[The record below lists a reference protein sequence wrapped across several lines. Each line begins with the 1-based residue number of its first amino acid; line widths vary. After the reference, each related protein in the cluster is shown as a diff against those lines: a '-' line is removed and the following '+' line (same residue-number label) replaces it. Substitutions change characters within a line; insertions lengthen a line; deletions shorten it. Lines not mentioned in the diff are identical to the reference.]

1 LNPFLFEIMRIWTC
15 LAHVSQRVPST
26 SRRFESAASL
36 LATPWSDAVER
47 ELLQPV
53 LDTGGSALSAS
64 ADLLASVEFLSSAVL
79 GSIVRV
85 YDPRRMCLHRL
96 VGASLVHSWA
106 LVDAYPHAI
115 PSSLASDDATARRV
129 ALSEP
134 LMSNVAAVSSGAV
147 LARLVAALPLV
158 DTEPLALQ
166 TLDEFRTTTV
176 RMAASVRAAP
186 QRAKP
191 TDEQLDLC
199 ERWLAHSCSLLQQRV
214 RLAFSN
220 DVSHDLLMRR
230 RSAAASSPPKHARR

>member
-1 LNPFLFEIMRIWTC
+1 MRIWTC
-15 LAHVSQRVPST
+15 LSHVSQRVPST

-47 ELLQPV
+47 DLLQPV
-53 LDTGGSALSAS
+53 LGLDGHSALSAS

-134 LMSNVAAVSSGAV
+134 LMSNAAAVTAGAV

-158 DTEPLALQ
+158 DTEPLAMQ

-176 RMAASVRAAP
+176 RMAASVRVAP

-199 ERWLAHSCSLLQQRV
+199 DRWLTHSCSLLQQRV
-214 RLAFSN
+214 RLAFSS

-230 RSAAASSPPKHARR
+230 STAASSPPKHARR